1 MFTNH
6 YELLSFKHIFIRF
19 ICHFM
24 IELIL
29 NRSIER
35 YYYGLFIGS
44 KNEILFKR

>member
-1 MFTNH
+1 MMFTNH

-29 NRSIER
+29 KRR

>member
-6 YELLSFKHIFIRF
+6 YELLSFKHIFIKF
-19 ICHFM
+19 IYHFM

-29 NRSIER
+29 KRR